1 MRHQIAGSGLG
12 RPTAHRMLM
21 LRGAVTDLFRNG
33 SIKTTQAKAKEIRR
47 LAEKTI
53 SRGKKVLFI
62 KGDRHLHSFWM
73 KLW

>member
-33 SIKTTQAKAKEIRR
+33 KYKNDS
-47 LAEKTI
+47 
-53 SRGKKVLFI
+53 G
-62 KGDRHLHSFWM
+62 
-73 KLW
+73 